1 MFVVGVTGGIGSGKS
16 AATDI
21 LSQLGVTVVD
31 ADIVAREVVEPGEPA
46 LQAIKE
52 YFGSEIIAPNGS
64 LDRAALRKLIFSN
77 NDNREWLEKLLH
89 PIIRKSIIEQL
100 NRSNGYYAVLASPL
114 LLETDQYQLVD
125 HVVVIDAPEEIQL
138 QRTMSRDN
146 NNEEQVK
153 AIINAQMARQERLD
167 KAASVISNDSDLAH
181 LDTEISTLHEQ
192 LIQLAKQARNEQ
204 IDS

>member
-46 LQAIKE
+46 LQAIKQH
-52 YFGSEIIAPNGS
+52 FGSEVITDNGS
-64 LDRAALRKLIFSN
+64 LDRPALRKLIFSN

-89 PIIRKSIIEQL
+89 PIIRKNIIQQL
-100 NRSNGYYAVLASPL
+100 NRSDGDYAVLASPL

-125 HVVVIDAPEEIQL
+125 HVVVIDVPEEIQL
-138 QRTMSRDN
+138 QRTITRDN
-146 NNEEQVK
+146 NSKEQVR
-153 AIINAQMARQERLD
+153 AIINAQMTRPERLS
-167 KAASVISNDSDLAH
+167 KADSVISNNSDLTH
-181 LDTEISTLHEQ
+181 LETEISKLHEQ
-192 LIQLAKQARNEQ
+192 LIVLAKQAQNE
-204 IDS
+204 

>member
-52 YFGSEIIAPNGS
+52 YFGSEVIATNGS
-64 LDRAALRKLIFSN
+64 LDRAALRKLVFSN

-100 NRSNGYYAVLASPL
+100 NRSNGDYAVLASPL

-125 HVVVIDAPEEIQL
+125 HVVVIDVPVEIQL

-167 KAASVISNDSDLAH
+167 KADSVISNDSDLAH

-192 LIQLAKQARNEQ
+192 LIQLAKQA
-204 IDS
+204 